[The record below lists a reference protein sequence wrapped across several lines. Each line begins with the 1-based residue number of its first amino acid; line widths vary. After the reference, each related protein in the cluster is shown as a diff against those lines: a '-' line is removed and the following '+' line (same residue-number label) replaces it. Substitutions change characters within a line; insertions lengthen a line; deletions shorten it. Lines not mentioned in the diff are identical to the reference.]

1 MAYTEVS
8 FDEASALVNLANIA
22 KLREIIPLKGGWA
35 NSNYLVTLEDESELV
50 LKVWDERPPIEVE
63 KIIEQCCWLEKHGV
77 PTPNPLILKNGE
89 RMIVKNGQAWMLMP
103 FVSGGWLPSDPKSLY
118 DLGRVQAKLHKVPI
132 CDGISSTFSIG
143 YVLWQRIIDE
153 AKKNNAI
160 TPFIELLQTEM
171 VALKESIPGDLPRG
185 IIHGDL
191 YPDNVI
197 GVEGEVR
204 ALLDFEEICIESLA
218 MDLVTTYVGFGWK
231 DGLPV
236 PELWYALLAGYQ
248 SVRPLT
254 DTEHASL
261 SDLHRYSVLA
271 VAAWRYW
278 QFVINIPGTEHTNRY
293 VEMIER
299 LDKPLPF

>member
-8 FDEASALVNLANIA
+8 FDEASAFINLANIA
-22 KLREIIPLKGGWA
+22 KLREITPLKGGWA
-35 NSNYLVTLEDESELV
+35 NSNYLVTLEDETELV
-50 LKVWDERPPIEVE
+50 LKVWDERPPAEVE
-63 KIIEQCCWLEKHGV
+63 NIIEQSCWLEKHGI
-77 PTPNPLILKNGE
+77 PTPNALILENGK
-89 RMIVKNGQAWMLMP
+89 RMLVKNGQAWMLMP
-103 FVSGGWLPSDPKSLY
+103 FVRGGWLPSDPKSLY
-118 DLGRVQAKLHKVPI
+118 DLGRVQAKLHEVPI
-132 CDGISSTFSIG
+132 CDGLSSTFSIG
-143 YVLWQRIIDE
+143 YVLWQQMIDD
-153 AKKNNAI
+153 AKKNNTT

-171 VALKESIPGDLPRG
+171 VSLKKSIPDDLPRG

-254 DTEHASL
+254 DAEHASL

>member
-8 FDEASALVNLANIA
+8 FDEASAFVDLANIA

-35 NSNYLVTLEDESELV
+35 NSNYLVTLEDETELV
-50 LKVWDERPPIEVE
+50 LKVWDERPPAEVE
-63 KIIEQCCWLEKHGV
+63 NIIEQSCWLEKHGI
-77 PTPNPLILKNGE
+77 PTPNALILENAK
-89 RMIVKNGQAWMLMP
+89 RMLVKNGQAWMLMP
-103 FVSGGWLPSDPKSLY
+103 FVRGGWLPSDPKSLY
-118 DLGRVQAKLHKVPI
+118 DLGRVQAKLHEVPI
-132 CDGISSTFSIG
+132 CDGLSSTFSIG
-143 YVLWQRIIDE
+143 YVLWQQMIDD
-153 AKKNNAI
+153 AKKNNTT

-171 VALKESIPGDLPRG
+171 AALKKSIPEDLPRG